1 VLLVTH
7 HGYGE
12 EEGVNLIT
20 VRKQAGESRVYQEQP
35 GVD

>member
-20 VRKQAGESRVYQEQP
+20 IRKEAEEFRVH
-35 GVD
+35 

>member
-12 EEGVNLIT
+12 EEGVNLTT
-20 VRKQAGESRVYQEQP
+20 VKKVDGESRVYQ
-35 GVD
+35 GL